1 MPDLITTTEAAARKG
16 CTRQAI
22 INAIE
27 RGDLNASKLGPVWAV
42 ADDDAL
48 AAYAVRET
56 GGRYHRSRL
65 GAEADGTGAGEGA

>member
-1 MPDLITTTEAAARKG
+1 MPDLITTTEAATRKG

-42 ADDDAL
+42 VDDAAL

-56 GGRYHRSRL
+56 GGRAHRQRAGGPDVS
-65 GAEADGTGAGEGA
+65 AET